1 MASEVSYPY
10 PLFADNAK
18 TVEFMLERAKS
29 EEDRAKA
36 RQWGRDRAARIERL
50 ARFAGIL
57 EESGVTSGEMGGRRR
72 DFVIQH
78 CAAIATRHGF
88 DMGYSY
94 HDGVFGPLAGLLGM
108 DLHAVR
114 PARAG
119 EKPEPFAD
127 DAARSAFLAE
137 VKGKSPEELGRMA
150 REAVIEEMH
159 RIYD

>member
-1 MASEVSYPY
+1 MAKVQYPY
-10 PLFADNAK
+10 PFLADNAK
-18 TVEFMLERAKS
+18 TGEFMLKDAKD
-29 EEDRAKA
+29 EKDRAGIL
-36 RQWGRDRAARIERL
+36 QWGRDRAARTERL
-50 ARFAGIL
+50 ARFVGIL
-57 EESGVTSGEMGGRRR
+57 EENGVVDGEMETGLR

-78 CAAIATRHGF
+78 CVAIATRHGF
-88 DMGYSY
+88 DMEYSY
-94 HDGVFGPLAGLLGM
+94 LDSEFGPLTTLLGM

-127 DAARSAFLAE
+127 DAARSAFLTE
-137 VKGKSPEELGRMA
+137 VKGKSPEELGKMA

>member
-29 EEDRAKA
+29 EEEKAK
-36 RQWGRDRAARIERL
+36 
-50 ARFAGIL
+50 
-57 EESGVTSGEMGGRRR
+57 
-72 DFVIQH
+72 
-78 CAAIATRHGF
+78 
-88 DMGYSY
+88 

-137 VKGKSPEELGRMA
+137 VVGKSPEELGRMA